1 MHICSLILILKILHR
16 FVQFSLFSPI
26 LDQQFYSD
34 VSYICMSKNTVME
47 NVMASSACVS
57 RKLEMKSAL

>member
-1 MHICSLILILKILHR
+1 MHICSLISILKILHR
-16 FVQFSLFSPI
+16 FVQFSPI
-26 LDQQFYSD
+26 LDQQFCSD
-34 VSYICMSKNTVME
+34 VSYICMSKNTEME